1 MQHEGGDDRAPMK
14 IRRLTLPDGRGLC
27 YAEFGASNGIP
38 VVYCH
43 GFPGSRLEAAFAD
56 PVAST
61 LGARLI
67 AVDRPGMGMSDY
79 CTGRTIL
86 GWADDVLSLV
96 DSLELEQFSVLG
108 VSGGAPYALACA
120 FKLPQRVRSIAVVS
134 GVGPPAAVSGASLT
148 STSGLSLR
156 LTMAAPWLAF
166 LFVIVLG
173 ILARHASPLLLAI
186 LSAKA
191 SERDRRILRDGEFR
205 AILAASMDEAFRNG
219 PRGAATDL
227 KLLSRPW
234 NFELLELRV
243 PVHIWHGGK
252 DRVVPMSMGLFLEQ
266 ALPDCQTT
274 CVPEH
279 GHYSL
284 VLVFAVQFLSHLIR
298 GV

>member
-1 MQHEGGDDRAPMK
+1 MTERPMN
-14 IRRLTLPDGRGLC
+14 IRRLTLPGGRGLC

-56 PVAST
+56 RIAST

-67 AVDRPGMGMSDY
+67 TVDRPGMGMSDY
-79 CTGRTIL
+79 CADRTIL
-86 GWADDVLSLV
+86 GWADDVLSLI

-108 VSGGAPYALACA
+108 VTGGAPYALACA

-134 GVGPPAAVSGASLT
+134 GIGPPAAVSGASLA
-148 STSGLSLR
+148 STSGSGLR
-156 LTMAAPWLAF
+156 LTAAAPWLAF
-166 LFVIVLG
+166 LFAIVLG
-173 ILARHASPLLLAI
+173 TLARHASPLLLAI

-191 SERDRRILRDGEFR
+191 SALDRRILRDGNFR
-205 AILAASMDEAFRNG
+205 TILAASMREAFRNG

-227 KLLSRPW
+227 TLLSRPW
-234 NFELLELRV
+234 NFVLQELRV

-266 ALPDCQTT
+266 ALPDCQAT

-284 VLVFAVQFLSHLIR
+284 VHDHAEQILSQLIC

>member
-1 MQHEGGDDRAPMK
+1 MK
-14 IRRLTLPDGRGLC
+14 IRRLTLPGGRGLC
-27 YAEFGASNGIP
+27 YAEFGASKGIP

-56 PVAST
+56 RIAST

-79 CTGRTIL
+79 RAERTIL

-96 DSLELEQFSVLG
+96 DHLELEQFSVLG

-120 FKLPQRVRSIAVVS
+120 FKLPRRIRSTAVVS
-134 GVGPPAAVSGASLT
+134 GVGPPVAVSNASLV
-148 STSGLSLR
+148 STSGLGLR
-156 LTMAAPWLAF
+156 LTAGAPWLAF
-166 LFVIVLG
+166 LFSIVLG
-173 ILARHASPLLLAI
+173 ALARHASPLLLTI

-191 SERDRRILRDGEFR
+191 SELDRRILRDGEFR
-205 AILAASMDEAFRNG
+205 AILAASMREAFRNG
-219 PRGAATDL
+219 PRGVATDL
-227 KLLSRPW
+227 TLLSRPW
-234 NFELLELRV
+234 NFELRELRV

-266 ALPDCQTT
+266 ALPDCQVT

-284 VLVFAVQFLSHLIR
+284 VHDYAEQILSHLIR
-298 GV
+298 RV